1 MPSDIPYGG
10 QAVINGVMIRG
21 RSAMAIACRLAD
33 GSIRTHAEPIRPLS
47 ARSRFLSLPVI
58 RGTPALID
66 ALVIGFRA
74 LIWSADLATAD
85 EGHKPVSK
93 GMWWLTIA
101 GATAIGIVV
110 FVLLPSLVVP
120 HIGHSHLPAS
130 PGGGGA
136 ANAPGGPGGASGWWP
151 AFVSNIV
158 EGAIRMAVF
167 LVYVLLI
174 MRMREIQRIFQ
185 YHGAEHKVVNAF
197 EAGAHSGDPGFSRIH
212 RRCGTNFIATVIVV
226 GIVVHLAFGWPAW
239 YWRLPIRIASLPII
253 AGISYELL
261 RAAGK
266 RPNSRLY
273 ALLVAP
279 GLVIQRL
286 TTKEPTPDQIEVA
299 QAALDAALSAD
310 KTGEGDAERPKARD
324 SSPARLAGEEKAG

>member
-1 MPSDIPYGG
+1 LPSDIPYGG

-21 RSAMAIACRLAD
+21 RSAMAIACRLGD
-33 GSIRTHAEPIRPLS
+33 GSIRTHAEPIRPLA
-47 ARSRFLSLPVI
+47 ARSRLLSLPLI

-66 ALVIGFRA
+66 ALVMGFRA

-110 FVLLPSLVVP
+110 FVLLPSIVVP
-120 HIGHSHLPAS
+120 KVRQSALA
-130 PGGGGA
+130 
-136 ANAPGGPGGASGWWP
+136 
-151 AFVSNIV
+151 SNII

-167 LVYVLLI
+167 IVYVLLI

-197 EAGAHSGDPGFSRIH
+197 EAGEHSGNPGFSRIH

-239 YWRLPIRIASLPII
+239 YWRVPIRILSLPII

-266 RPNSRLY
+266 RPNSRLH

-279 GLVIQRL
+279 GLLIQRL

-299 QAALDAALSAD
+299 QAALDTALSAD
-310 KTGEGDAERPKARD
+310 RSSHARGVA
-324 SSPARLAGEEKAG
+324 S